1 MRRPP
6 KRSSGSGASI
16 SVATDRAYM
25 STITVYLQAA
35 GGAVHTLRA
44 RVGRS
49 LMKEAVAD
57 GVEDIAADCGGS
69 MSCAT
74 CHVIVD
80 QPWLGLLPP
89 PLPDEQSMLELTAAP
104 REVGS
109 RLSCQIVL
117 TPGLD
122 GLRVRLP
129 ATQY

>member
-1 MRRPP
+1 
-6 KRSSGSGASI
+6 
-16 SVATDRAYM
+16 M
-25 STITVYLQAA
+25 STITVHLQSA
-35 GGAVHTLRA
+35 GGAVHTLQA

-49 LMKEAVAD
+49 LMKEAVSD

-69 MSCAT
+69 MTCAT
-74 CHVIVD
+74 CHVLVD
-80 QPWLGLLPP
+80 EPWLGRLSVPR
-89 PLPDEQSMLELTAAP
+89 PDELSMLEMTAAP
-104 REVGS
+104 REAGS

>member
-1 MRRPP
+1 
-6 KRSSGSGASI
+6 
-16 SVATDRAYM
+16 M
-25 STITVYLQAA
+25 STITVHLQAA
-35 GGAVHTLRA
+35 SGAVHLLRA

-49 LMKEAVAD
+49 LMKEAVSD
-57 GVEDIAADCGGS
+57 GVEAIAADCGGS

-74 CHVIVD
+74 CHVMVD
-80 QPWLGLLPP
+80 EPWFGRLPP
-89 PLPDEQSMLELTAAP
+89 PLPDELSMLEMTAAP
-104 REVGS
+104 REAGS